1 MKSRSVVF
9 VPQSLIHRTK
19 LGEAWLLEQSIPK
32 GYEDPGRAGH
42 IVMSEYGRIVSCIDE
57 RDFKERAIDIRNVS
71 GNYHI
76 YVECGQDLS
85 DFPQAELDGLIYDM
99 LERLG
104 KI

>member
-9 VPQSLIHRTK
+9 VPRSLTHRTK
-19 LGEAWLLEQSIPK
+19 LGEGWLLKQSIPK
-32 GYEDPGRAGH
+32 AYEYPGRAGH
-42 IVMSEYGRIVSCIDE
+42 VVISEYGRIVSCIDKH
-57 RDFKERAIDIRNVS
+57 DFKNRTIDIRNVS

-76 YVECGQDLS
+76 NDACGQDLS

-104 KI
+104 KT